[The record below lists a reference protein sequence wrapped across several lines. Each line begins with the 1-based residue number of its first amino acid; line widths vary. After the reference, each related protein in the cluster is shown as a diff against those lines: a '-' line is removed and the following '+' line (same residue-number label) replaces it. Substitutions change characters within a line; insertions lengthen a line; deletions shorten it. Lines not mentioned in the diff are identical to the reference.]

1 MELAPATADLLAAA
15 LDGPPALAARLA
27 AEVPSTWPPEYLDSA
42 ALAFVRE
49 RVAAAPDETPWWMY
63 FMVLHQDGG
72 ERVVI
77 GTAAYK
83 GPPTDDGTVEIGY
96 GVVRDRRR
104 RGFASEAVRG
114 LLQRAFGRPEVRR
127 VIAETLPELTASIG
141 VLRKCGFTLIGEGS
155 EPGVIRYELLRPASG

>member
-15 LDGPPALAARLA
+15 LDGPPALAAGLA

-49 RVAAAPDETPWWMY
+49 RVTAAPDETPWWMY
-63 FMVLHQDGG
+63 FMVLHEDGG

-83 GPPTDDGTVEIGY
+83 GPPSDDGTVEIGY

-104 RGFASEAVRG
+104 RGFASEAVR
-114 LLQRAFGRPEVRR
+114 
-127 VIAETLPELTASIG
+127 
-141 VLRKCGFTLIGEGS
+141 
-155 EPGVIRYELLRPASG
+155 